1 MDAEAGLVPQTQ
13 AHQQHQRQTGICK
26 YKIRLILTLN
36 MSTFSCSSETDAS
49 ELQENLK
56 HASSVLL
63 YIVVCVTIHKIWL
76 YVK

>member
-26 YKIRLILTLN
+26 YKIRLTLTLN
-36 MSTFSCSSETDAS
+36 MSTFSCSSDTDAS
-49 ELQENLK
+49 ELQEN
-56 HASSVLL
+56 HVSSVLL